1 MIASAKNR
9 ACRNGQR
16 ASCRPLKGSM
26 GRLII
31 AAGVLIAVLLVFNL
45 YLLAQ
50 RAGDK
55 EQLEALST
63 RVEELEKER
72 AGLLENFQALEQE
85 LVSVRAE
92 KAALKERTGVEE
104 GIFTMKGLVEV
115 RDLCS
120 GLEVELKYATEDNF
134 TGRRLYPVEVC
145 LLREETAKKL
155 AAANAEFMAD
165 GYRLKIWDAYRPL
178 SVQEALW
185 EQKPDPVYVADPETG
200 SNHNRGAAVDVTL
213 VDEEGRE
220 LEMPTGF
227 DVFTAEASRSYPD
240 MSSEARENMEYL
252 TEVMVKNGFTPI
264 ESEWWHFND
273 ADVAEYAII
282 DLDLEDFV
290 AGYFSR

>member
-1 MIASAKNR
+1 MPGGSKR
-9 ACRNGQR
+9 TVGGSEQR
-16 ASCRPLKGSM
+16 DLRRLLKDNM
-26 GRLII
+26 GRLI
-31 AAGVLIAVLLVFNL
+31 ALAGILLAVLLVFNL
-45 YLLAQ
+45 LLLVQ

-55 EQLEALST
+55 EQIEVLSA
-63 RVEELEKER
+63 RVEELEIER
-72 AGLLENFQALEQE
+72 ADLQENLRDLEQE
-85 LVSVRAE
+85 LASARAE
-92 KAALKERTGVEE
+92 KAALKEGTGVEGE
-104 GIFTMKGLVEV
+104 IFKMKGLVEV
-115 RDLCS
+115 RDLCP

-145 LLREETAKKL
+145 LLRKETAKKL

-185 EQKPDPVYVADPETG
+185 EEKPDPVYVADPETG

-240 MSSEARENMEYL
+240 IPREARDNMEYL
-252 TEVMVKNGFTPI
+252 TEVMINNGFTPI

-290 AGYFSR
+290 AEYFSR